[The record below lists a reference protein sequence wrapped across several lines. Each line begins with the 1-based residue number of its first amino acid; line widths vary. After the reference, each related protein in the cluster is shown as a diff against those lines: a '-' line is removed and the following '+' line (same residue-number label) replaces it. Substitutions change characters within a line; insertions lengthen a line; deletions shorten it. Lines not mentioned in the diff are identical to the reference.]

1 MKYNVL
7 LKILKLKSTNY
18 YKTQLLIVYLM
29 IYIIFNDFRY
39 NSIVIML
46 CIERYMFN
54 AYL

>member
-7 LKILKLKSTNY
+7 LKILKLQSTNY

-29 IYIIFNDFRY
+29 IHKYIIFNDFSY

-46 CIERYMFN
+46 CI
-54 AYL
+54 

>member
-7 LKILKLKSTNY
+7 LKILKLRSTNY
-18 YKTQLLIVYLM
+18 YKQLLIVYLM

-46 CIERYMFN
+46 CI
-54 AYL
+54 